1 MKRVC
6 QALVSLMFVLL
17 CTATVSA
24 QEQEGAII
32 LDNPSFEDM
41 PRHSRAPR
49 FWTNCGFVNESPPDI
64 QPDYTFQVNKAAFEG
79 NTYLGM
85 VTRDNDTWEAVGQ
98 LLSQPLRDGSCYE
111 FSIKLARSLSYYSV
125 SRETQLAANYVQP
138 VKLRIWAGF
147 GMCDKR
153 EMLGE
158 STLVENTDWQE
169 FHFNLAPSGNYTH
182 LVMEVFYKTPSLFPY
197 NGNLLLDDASPL
209 RPIPCD
215 TNIEEGPTDPT
226 VQDLIVDTREPDPDP
241 KPVLKPKGRDNPE
254 PTDRDLTSRSNNG
267 PKNTF
272 DDENLDVG
280 TTFPL
285 EEVNFEANSTDLPV
299 ASRQYLNELEA
310 FLRNRTDVIVEIGGH
325 TNSLPD
331 KVYADELSTLRA
343 KAVVDYLKEQGIP
356 AVQLRFRGYGKR
368 FPIATNDTEE
378 GRREN
383 QRVEVKI
390 IAIIKQ

>member
-1 MKRVC
+1 MKCVC
-6 QALVSLMFVLL
+6 QALASLMFVLL
-17 CTATVSA
+17 CTVTVSA

-49 FWTNCGFVNESPPDI
+49 FWTNCGFVNESPPDV
-64 QPDYTFQVNKAAFEG
+64 QPDYTFQVNKSAFQG

-98 LLSQPLRDGSCYE
+98 LLSQPLKDGSCYE

-125 SRETQLAANYVQP
+125 SRETNLAANYVQP

-158 STLVENTDWQE
+158 STLVENVDWQE
-169 FHFNLAPSGNYTH
+169 FQFNLAPSGNYTH
-182 LVMEVFYKTPSLFPY
+182 LLLEVFYKTPSLFPY

-209 RPIPCD
+209 QPIPCD
-215 TNIEEGPTDPT
+215 TDIQEGPHDPT
-226 VQDLIVDTREPDPDP
+226 THDPLLVVTEPDPEITP
-241 KPVLKPKGRDNPE
+241 IKPKGGDT
-254 PTDRDLTSRSNNG
+254 TDQEVSTPVESSG
-267 PKNTF
+267 PKNIF
-272 DDENLDVG
+272 GVNDEGLDIGMTV
-280 TTFPL
+280 PI
-285 EEVNFEANSTDLPV
+285 EDVNFEANSTELPTV
-299 ASRQYLNELEA
+299 SRQYLNELED
-310 FLRNRTDVIVEIGGH
+310 FLRKRTDVIVEIGGH

-356 AVQLRFRGYGKR
+356 AVQLRFKGYGKR
-368 FPIATNDTEE
+368 YPIAPNDTDE
-378 GRREN
+378 GRRRN